1 MFIVLSCSGAYSKDK
16 KKILEVVRNKWESK
30 KQKYNQ
36 MSLENQEDSKV
47 VNNVRFA
54 SGEPFTGNIQGQKCN

>member
-1 MFIVLSCSGAYSKDK
+1 MLTVKTK

-36 MSLENQEDSKV
+36 MSLENQEDSMV

-54 SGEPFTGNIQGQKCN
+54 SGEPFAGNIQGQKCN

>member
-1 MFIVLSCSGAYSKDK
+1 
-16 KKILEVVRNKWESK
+16 
-30 KQKYNQ
+30 